1 MGSTK
6 LTERAL
12 VPLLKPNASALITQ
26 LEGSAGSEIESLR
39 RISAHRLIAAAFPDD
54 SISEN
59 VAIFSDGADNMP
71 LKALTLRYSPVQAGS
86 GVPSPDN
93 VRAISG
99 WTGATVIRA
108 RKNLLPLTMTSPDTY
123 KGVTFTVNDDG
134 TVSFSGTTENVDI
147 MFALG
152 TLTLPTG
159 SYILTGAI
167 SSTHRLRVYN
177 ADTQE
182 LLGHDTGS
190 GYTITLT
197 APTRITVQARIGSTV
212 GDSVSGTF
220 SPMIRPASVEN
231 AVFEPFLGEIYT
243 IDWQDEAGT
252 VYGGTLDVLSGILTV
267 DRVMFT
273 IDGDS
278 TLSTLDTS
286 SDNFNRV
293 TYAPYSSIGVSNIS
307 FDCCDMFECIA
318 PRVTAGLYKVWNS
331 TSASSPRMFF
341 GLPKTVTTL
350 DAAKAWF
357 ALNETHIVAQIA
369 SPQTYQLTPADVRTL
384 LGDNIIS
391 ANTDDM
397 DLTYCADPN
406 LYIERKI
413 SEAVA
418 DCASVH
424 ADANTLT
431 LATTE

>member
-12 VPLLKPNASALITQ
+12 VPLLKPNASALIAQ

-39 RISAHRLIAAAFPDD
+39 RISVDRLIAAAFPDD
-54 SISEN
+54 SISGD
-59 VAIFSDGADNMP
+59 VAIFSDGADNIP
-71 LKALTLRYSPVQAGS
+71 LKALTLRYLPTQLGS

-93 VRAISG
+93 VRAIHG
-99 WTGATVIRA
+99 
-108 RKNLLPLTMTSPDTY
+108 K
-123 KGVTFTVNDDG
+123 
-134 TVSFSGTTENVDI
+134 
-147 MFALG
+147 
-152 TLTLPTG
+152 
-159 SYILTGAI
+159 TGAI
-167 SSTHRLRVYN
+167 VYVGGANIYDSSQNVRGTFGTDGAVIESESATTEITDYIQVDDAFTVRGHIYTSQGSYPRETVMACIYDEDKVFVREYGIQYKSDGDGSFRLPLN
-177 ADTQE
+177 
-182 LLGHDTGS
+182 S
-190 GYTITLT
+190 GEKYVRYTIT
-197 APTRITVQARIGSTV
+197 ARNIGNSEYQMY
-212 GDSVSGTF
+212 SQKAYQISW
-220 SPMIRPASVEN
+220 S
-231 AVFEPFLGEIYT
+231 
-243 IDWQDEAGT
+243 DEAGT
-252 VYGGTLDVLSGILTV
+252 VYSGTLDVLSGILTV

-286 SDNFNRV
+286 SDGFNRV
-293 TYAPYSSIGVSNIS
+293 TYAPYSSIGVSNIT

-318 PRVTAGLYKVWNS
+318 PRTTAGLYKVWNS

-341 GLPKTVTTL
+341 GLPKTVDTL

-369 SPQTYQLTPADVRTL
+369 SPQTYQLTPANVRTL